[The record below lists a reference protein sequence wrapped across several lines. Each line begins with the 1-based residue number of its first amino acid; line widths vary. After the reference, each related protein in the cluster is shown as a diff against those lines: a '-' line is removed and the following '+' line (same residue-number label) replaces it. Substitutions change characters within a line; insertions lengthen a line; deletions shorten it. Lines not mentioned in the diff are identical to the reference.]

1 MGSCRVNAGVESKQ
15 LLESLEKM
23 IPVFYAVTTFI
34 YGIGCWFSFH
44 YYKTLESFNDQKAF
58 QWLLIGFLSQALA
71 LACQWIVDGF
81 APLDRIDGILMI
93 LSFSLA
99 ATLIFGR
106 VKASVPILVSLFLPF
121 IFLLSFLATGSC
133 VKSVP
138 FMDASLMTR
147 GMVAHILLTFFGF
160 SNFTVGFGVGVAFWV
175 QEGQLKQHQIK
186 SWSYRLPALEILDG
200 LTVFHVGF
208 GFLFWAAG
216 VLLGTVQAYQVW
228 NRLRLLDP
236 KIMGSFL
243 VLVIYALFFV
253 FRWAL
258 GLRGKKTMT
267 LVMVG
272 YFLALFTFL
281 GVRLFLTTQ
290 HVF

>member
-1 MGSCRVNAGVESKQ
+1 
-15 LLESLEKM
+15 M
-23 IPVFYAVTTFI
+23 IPVFYAVTTFV
-34 YGIGCWFSFH
+34 YAVGCWFSFR
-44 YYKTLESFNDQKAF
+44 YYKNQESFNDQKAF
-58 QWLLIGFLSQALA
+58 QWLLIGFLAQVLT
-71 LACQWIVDGF
+71 LGGQWVSAGF

-121 IFLLSFLATGSC
+121 IFLLSFLASAASI
-133 VKSVP
+133 KSVP

-147 GMVAHILLTFFGF
+147 GMAAHIILTFFGF

-186 SWSYRLPALEILDG
+186 SWSCRLPALEILDG

-208 GFLFWAAG
+208 GFLFWAIG
-216 VLLGTVQAYQVW
+216 LLLGTVQAYQVW
-228 NRLRLLDP
+228 NRLPLLDP
-236 KIMGSFL
+236 KNLGSIL
-243 VLVIYALFFV
+243 VLAIYALFFV

-258 GLRGKKTMT
+258 GMRGKKTMT

-281 GVRLFLTTQ
+281 GVRFFLTTQ
-290 HVF
+290 HIF

>member
-81 APLDRIDGILMI
+81 APLDRIDGIL
-93 LSFSLA
+93 
-99 ATLIFGR
+99 LI
-106 VKASVPILVSLFLPF
+106 
-121 IFLLSFLATGSC
+121 
-133 VKSVP
+133 
-138 FMDASLMTR
+138 
-147 GMVAHILLTFFGF
+147 FFGF

-200 LTVFHVGF
+200 FTVFHVGF

>member
-1 MGSCRVNAGVESKQ
+1 
-15 LLESLEKM
+15 M
-23 IPVFYAVTTFI
+23 INIFYALTTFL
-34 YGIGCWFSFH
+34 YGFGCWFSFR
-44 YYKTLESFNDQKAF
+44 YYKTLESFNDKKSF
-58 QWLLIGFLSQALA
+58 QWLLIGFLAQAITLASQWATT
-71 LACQWIVDGF
+71 GF
-81 APLDRIDGILMI
+81 APLDRIDGILML

-121 IFLLSFLATGSC
+121 IFLLSFMGFASNI
-133 VKSVP
+133 KSVP
-138 FMDASLMTR
+138 FMDANLMTK
-147 GMVAHILLTFFGF
+147 GMIAHILLTFFGF

-186 SWSYRLPALEILDG
+186 SWSYRLPALEILDE

-216 VLLGTVQAYQVW
+216 LVLGTMQAYQVW
-228 NRLRLLDP
+228 DRLPLLDP
-236 KIMGSFL
+236 KILGSFL
-243 VLVIYALFFV
+243 VLIIYALFFV

-258 GLRGKKTMT
+258 GMRGKKTMT

-281 GVRLFLTTQ
+281 GVRFFLTTQ